1 MKILRV
7 ASDIYPYVVGGVPL
21 HVSDLSEDQVELGNN
36 VVIYTCSSETEVG
49 LVVAQNP
56 AVYNLGRRFVLFGN
70 TFCFN
75 LFPLLW
81 KNCEKYDIVHA
92 HSHLYISTFLCAV
105 VRRFKKFPLVITN
118 HGLISQSVPA
128 WFQNLYN
135 KTVGRFIFSTADC
148 IISYTKEEKDII
160 ASFGVDTKH
169 VRIIHNGI
177 KVERFLTPLAVPKKK
192 QLLWIGRYVSGKG
205 ARYLLVGFARFS
217 VNHPDYTLLMVG
229 RGPEKEEMM
238 MLAESLSIQDKVQM
252 VDFIPNDEL
261 QAVYQESEIFVSS
274 SLAEGVP
281 KTMLEAMVCGLPVIS
296 TDLPQLID
304 IVEDC
309 GIIVPVKDSEAI
321 TSALEEMVSSPEKMQ
336 EYGVN
341 SRRKVLENYD
351 WRDTVL
357 RTTELFDELAS
368 ANSKNR

>member
-1 MKILRV
+1 MKIIRISSEL
-7 ASDIYPYVVGGVPL
+7 YPHVVGGVGL
-21 HVSDLSEDQVELGNN
+21 HVHDLSHDQAENGDN
-36 VVIYTCSSETEVG
+36 ITICTCLADTDTGFISRE
-49 LVVAQNP
+49 NP
-56 AVYNLGRRFVLFGN
+56 ATYNLGRRLVLFGN

-75 LFPLLW
+75 LLPILW
-81 KNCEKYDIVHA
+81 KTCKDYDVVHA

-105 VRRFKKFPLVITN
+105 VRRFRKFPLVITN
-118 HGLISQSVPA
+118 HGLISQSVPS

-148 IISYTKEEKDII
+148 IISYTKEEKEII
-160 ASFGVDTKH
+160 SSFGVDTKH

-177 KVERFLTPLAVPKKK
+177 KVERFLTPLDVPNKK

-205 ARYLLVGFARFS
+205 ARYLLEGFAGFS
-217 VNHPDYTLLMVG
+217 VNHPEYTLLMVG
-229 RGPEKEEMM
+229 RGPEKDEMIQ
-238 MLAESLSIQDKVQM
+238 LAESLSISDKVLM

-304 IVEDC
+304 IVDDC
-309 GIIVPVKDSEAI
+309 GIIVPVKDSAAI

-336 EYGVN
+336 EYGKN
-341 SRRKVLENYD
+341 SRQKVLENYD

-357 RTTELFDELAS
+357 KTTELFEELS
-368 ANSKNR
+368 SSNSKK